1 MIIGEF
7 QQKVGDKK
15 RVAIPSSFRKELKG
29 QLYITRGYE
38 QSLVIVDEVRWTN
51 LTSQIVQGSMINNS
65 VRQTSRILIG
75 GAREI
80 KPDAQGRFVLPD
92 NLFEYAEVCAD
103 IVWVGL
109 INWIEL
115 WSLYR
120 WNQQLNYLKKHGGE
134 IAEQFTTNR
143 VNRE

>member
-115 WSLYR
+115 WSLDR
-120 WNQQLNYLKKHGGE
+120 WNQQLQYLEKHGGE
-134 IAEQFTTNR
+134 IAEQLTLDDK
-143 VNRE
+143 